1 MMVRMDN
8 VVSIVPDPD
17 AARAAEAVS
26 TLAFR
31 AAQAAIGAVAIAM
44 GTAAEVVRQAAGL
57 PEGEAGPDKDRT
69 SLLAG
74 AALGFVTESARTA
87 AAFADA
93 AARAARPVAVAGSAV
108 AAPLARI
115 AEDLLARWD
124 DSWERERPDAEALAG
139 SVAAEAT
146 RRGVDA
152 VLDQLD
158 LTAIVVRNASTW
170 TASWRRLDIDAV
182 ARRIDVDAI
191 VARMDMEALI
201 ARIDANTIADRIDVD
216 RLLDRLDLSAL
227 SLEVIDRIDLPE
239 IIRASTGSVASES
252 IRGVRIESRRPTTRS
267 RGFVDRVLG
276 RRPSRG
282 RRMSDVQVVPA
293 EARRLPGEPR
303 RRRQPRPRQRDR
315 PGHRRAPDRGP
326 LRGLGRVRVPA
337 PRPLVHVPDGVAHR
351 GDHGAARR
359 PRGDLHVAWTT
370 SGRTYGDR
378 VLGLRVQRHD
388 GRPVRPLRSLLRALL
403 CVTFPLL
410 LAWAAVSRDRRSVQD
425 LLVGTAVLYDW
436 EPAGRVGVRR
446 CGGDGCRCCNG
457 RRGRTPRASARTGRR
472 PRRPAMTARSP
483 R

>member
-17 AARAAEAVS
+17 EPEEAVS

-31 AAQAAIGAVAIAM
+31 AAQAAIGSVAIAV

-158 LTAIVVRNASTW
+158 LTAIVQERVDLDRIVASV
-170 TASWRRLDIDAV
+170 DIDAV

-201 ARIDANTIADRIDVD
+201 ERIDVNTIADRIDVD

-227 SLEVIDRIDLPE
+227 SLEVFDRIDLPE

-252 IRGVRIESRRPTTRS
+252 VRGVRIESVAADDAIAR
-267 RGFVDRVLG
+267 FVDRLLR
-276 RRPSRG
+276 RRP
-282 RRMSDVQVVPA
+282 P
-293 EARRLPGEPR
+293 E
-303 RRRQPRPRQRDR
+303 
-315 PGHRRAPDRGP
+315 RGP
-326 LRGLGRVRVPA
+326 
-337 PRPLVHVPDGVAHR
+337 
-351 GDHGAARR
+351 
-359 PRGDLHVAWTT
+359 
-370 SGRTYGDR
+370 
-378 VLGLRVQRHD
+378 
-388 GRPVRPLRSLLRALL
+388 
-403 CVTFPLL
+403 
-410 LAWAAVSRDRRSVQD
+410 
-425 LLVGTAVLYDW
+425 
-436 EPAGRVGVRR
+436 
-446 CGGDGCRCCNG
+446 
-457 RRGRTPRASARTGRR
+457 
-472 PRRPAMTARSP
+472 
-483 R
+483 